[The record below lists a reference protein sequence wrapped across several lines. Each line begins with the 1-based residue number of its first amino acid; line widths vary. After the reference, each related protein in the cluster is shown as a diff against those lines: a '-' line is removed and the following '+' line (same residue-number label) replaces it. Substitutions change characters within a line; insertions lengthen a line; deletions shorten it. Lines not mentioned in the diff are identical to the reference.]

1 MLDAFGN
8 ELSVGDEIAVAYE
21 HYKVVEIVRAKVV
34 KLTAKTVQWAPI
46 GGEAYHDHSD
56 LLKWHDKPYTRSD
69 PSKVVKFNSKEI

>member
-34 KLTAKTVQWAPI
+34 KI
-46 GGEAYHDHSD
+46 DS
-56 LLKWHDKPYTRSD
+56 
-69 PSKVVKFNSKEI
+69 